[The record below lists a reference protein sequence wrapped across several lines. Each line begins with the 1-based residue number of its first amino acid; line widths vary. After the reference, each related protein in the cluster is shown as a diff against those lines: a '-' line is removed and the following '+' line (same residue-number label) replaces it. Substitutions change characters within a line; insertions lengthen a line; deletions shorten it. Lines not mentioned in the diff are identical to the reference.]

1 MPIPSIEVRE
11 YLTVTGKNPYREWLS
26 KIRDR
31 LAAGIIQGRIGRL
44 EFGHLG
50 DCKSVGKGVFEL
62 RIHHSPG
69 YRIYFG
75 WDGDEVVILL
85 AGGDKKTQPM
95 DIKRAQKY
103 WQDYQ
108 ERTK

>member
-1 MPIPSIEVRE
+1 MGVDSVYNILYIQITMISPLIEVRE
-11 YLTVTGKNPYREWLS
+11 YITSSGRNPYRDWVL

-31 LAAGIIQGRIGRL
+31 MAAGIIQGRLARL

-69 YRIYFG
+69 YRIYFS
-75 WDGDEVVILL
+75 WEGDRVVIL
-85 AGGDKKTQPM
+85 
-95 DIKRAQKY
+95 
-103 WQDYQ
+103 
-108 ERTK
+108 